1 MAAERGRY
9 IEYVKPSWRCGM
21 SDRLELYDAEL
32 AYRMQP
38 LKPHTN
44 VMAYMNEMQPPPHAP
59 RHVSISESLDLMK
72 AGNHLGTR
80 IEEKPKS
87 EAIQHLPDVFP
98 LTCSESRTC
107 SLAVGAELFGHEA
120 GINSLV
126 LDDTEG
132 LLLSASD
139 DCTLSL
145 YSTSEWKLLQSCRT
159 MHRAAIMSAA
169 FLAGDTRR
177 VISCGL
183 DGRTILTDL
192 ETGHPYHKCRMFF
205 KATSL
210 VTSPWWPDVAYVAYT
225 HGVIARVDTRER
237 YSMNEFPFTV
247 SPREGEV
254 INVNTLVAH
263 ERWPFLIASG
273 TNTPNIYLHD
283 IRMNLHRAYAL
294 LTIPNLSNKTRSI
307 GGLAFS
313 DRGDWMAVNYYREDV
328 YTFSWLDALY
338 SSSIPGDGNDDYVES
353 DNFPMLFHI
362 GRRHVPS
369 IPIQNAIRLHGR
381 ENVSSLFKNV
391 TFMEDDSIVCTGGD
405 DGSVYFWRRDDGTQ
419 LHFTPGD
426 SQEVRV
432 VRYCHNAGKLLSAG
446 ADASVKVLE
455 PSRSVRAGIQRTQPL
470 CVPPSFQE
478 SSSNRIAVGTIRA
491 GIGARNSLLPTLG
504 INTSNDEPETNINF
518 SSVSSLPS
526 SSFPPPSSSSSSLD
540 HASFL
545 HEEESEL
552 SLDEDFLNKSF
563 ILYARRK
570 ISGRSMLTQFNAVLN
585 LQENAPL
592 ADLILAT
599 KKIKDASELVENALS
614 QLFCEDEESLYML
627 SRPFLFGL
635 DSLED
640 LNVSGESE
648 TPLSHEEY
656 GSNRVKRNNENATR
670 GEDDLDIQF
679 AQDTVMNQT
688 IRSELCKKMFGAV
701 EKLLAYVRCA
711 FSQWTVPKVG
721 AAQIPHWSTC
731 TWGIA
736 ALVPTPLDDD
746 WLMNTLNKPIGSS
759 FGVQGR
765 ENHMNWQDANHVL
778 STVDSVD
785 VAASRGR
792 LRVRCLLYIMDIVLH
807 KNRFLL
813 HTIEDVQ
820 SYWRF
825 CAGLELNYVYYYMAL
840 GDRER
845 ALDRVTGLERHAE
858 YRCVT
863 ELGAVES
870 ACMEKQR
877 SCCGLPMI
885 IRMLRALDVD
895 AFPPLLIPLALRI
908 RILVLSSN
916 TTSATI
922 VPIVDPVGGDD
933 AVTTSF
939 FAGGSG
945 EEQGEEEDE
954 WQNEGCG
961 GADVIDDNTQRI
973 SVLTREMRNRL
984 CGHSNVVLSEQVR
997 RMLHQIRVCV

>member
-9 IEYVKPSWRCGM
+9 IEYVKPSWRCGL

-44 VMAYMNEMQPPPHAP
+44 VMAYMNEMQPPQAS
-59 RHVSISESLDLMK
+59 RRLSIFESLNLMK
-72 AGNHLGTR
+72 AGSHLGTY
-80 IEEKPKS
+80 IQEKPNS
-87 EAIQHLPDVFP
+87 EAIQRLPDFFP

-107 SLAVGAELFGHEA
+107 SLAVGVEVFGHEA

-126 LDDTEG
+126 LDETEG

-145 YSTSEWKLLQSCRT
+145 YNTTEWKLLQSCRT
-159 MHRAAIMSAA
+159 MHRAAIMYAA

-183 DGRTILTDL
+183 DGRTLLTDL
-192 ETGHPYHKCRMFF
+192 ETGHPYHKCRMFS

-254 INVNTLVAH
+254 IHVNTLASH

-273 TNTPNIYLHD
+273 TNTANIYLHD
-283 IRMNLHRAYAL
+283 VRMNLHRAYAL

-338 SSSIPGDGNDDYVES
+338 SSSIPGEGNDDYVEL
-353 DNFPMLFHI
+353 DNFSMLFHI

-381 ENVSSLFKNV
+381 ENVRSHFKNV

-432 VRYCHNAGKLLSAG
+432 VRYCHSAGKLVSAG

-455 PSRSVRAGIQRTQPL
+455 PSRSVSAGVQRARAL
-470 CVPPSFQE
+470 CIPPSFQE
-478 SSSNRIAVGTIRA
+478 SSSNRISPATMRT
-491 GIGARNSLLPTLG
+491 GIGAETSLLPTLD
-504 INTSNDEPETNINF
+504 INA
-518 SSVSSLPS
+518 SSYELEADIHLSSTSSLL
-526 SSFPPPSSSSSSLD
+526 SSSLD
-540 HASFL
+540 HASLL

-552 SLDEDFLNKSF
+552 SLDEDSMNKSF
-563 ILYARRK
+563 IRYARRT
-570 ISGRSMLTQFNAVLN
+570 IPGRSTLTQFNTVLN

-614 QLFCEDEESLYML
+614 QLFCEDEESLYLL
-627 SRPFLFGL
+627 SMPFLFEL

-640 LNVSGESE
+640 LNIGGESE
-648 TPLSHEEY
+648 TPLFHEED
-656 GSNRVKRNNENATR
+656 GSDRVKRNKENTTR
-670 GEDDLDIQF
+670 GADDVDIQF
-679 AQDTVMNQT
+679 TQNTVMNQA
-688 IRSELCKKMFGAV
+688 IYSELCKKMFVAV

-721 AAQIPHWSTC
+721 AAQIPHWSAC

-746 WLMNTLNKPIGSS
+746 WLMNTLNKPIGSP
-759 FGVQGR
+759 FGVR
-765 ENHMNWQDANHVL
+765 ERDNQMNWQDANHVF
-778 STVDSVD
+778 STVGSVD
-785 VAASRGR
+785 VAASMGR
-792 LRVRCLLYIMDIVLH
+792 LRVRCLLYMMDIVLQ

-813 HTIEDVQ
+813 HKIEDIQ
-820 SYWRF
+820 SYWQF

-840 GDRER
+840 GDRES
-845 ALDRVTGLERHAE
+845 ALDRVAGLERHAE

-863 ELGAVES
+863 ELGAVGS

-877 SCCGLPMI
+877 SCCELPMI
-885 IRMLRALDVD
+885 IRMLRVLDAD

-916 TTSATI
+916 TGCAVI
-922 VPIVDPVGGDD
+922 APIVDHIAGDD
-933 AVTTSF
+933 AVTTSSS
-939 FAGGSG
+939 AGGLG
-945 EEQGEEEDE
+945 EEQEEDDE
-954 WQNEGCG
+954 WQNEGRG
-961 GADVIDDNTQRI
+961 GAEVLDENTRRI

-984 CGHSNVVLSEQVR
+984 CGHSNVVLREQVR
-997 RMLHQIRVCV
+997 GMLRQIRVCV